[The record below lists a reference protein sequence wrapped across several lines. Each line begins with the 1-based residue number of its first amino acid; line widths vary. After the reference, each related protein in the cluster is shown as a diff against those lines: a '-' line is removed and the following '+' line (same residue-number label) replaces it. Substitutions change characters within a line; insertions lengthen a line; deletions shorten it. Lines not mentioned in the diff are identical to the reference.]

1 MKTMLFRLCWMLGL
15 LFCLNAIFAPSSFAD
30 VRQHEFVPG
39 EITYQSRQSMRDI
52 DQRPWQVVLFKKV
65 RGEVV
70 SSIELRLVGF
80 PEHIEF
86 NHPDALVIH
95 TRTGQDFQAVDQFA
109 ENAPTPNVGQY
120 DLTDILERLPMDEPI
135 VLELPTQQGVVL
147 KIPVSVILE
156 WKLIA

>member
-1 MKTMLFRLCWMLGL
+1 MKKIVCRLCLIFS
-15 LFCLNAIFAPSSFAD
+15 LFFCFSTLFVAPSFAD

-39 EITYQSRQSMRDI
+39 EIIYQSRQSMRDI
-52 DQRPWQVVLFKKV
+52 DRRPWQVVLFKKV

-70 SSIELRLVGF
+70 SNIELRLVGF
-80 PEHIEF
+80 PDQIEF
-86 NHPDALVIH
+86 NHPDALLIH

-120 DLTDILERLPMDEPI
+120 DLTDILEQLPTDEPI
-135 VLELPTQQGVVL
+135 VLDLPTQQGVVL